1 MTDLAK
7 LLVTAGKGGDG
18 RVSFRREKYVPKGGP
33 DGGRG
38 GNGGDIIVRGNSA
51 LATLHLYAGRDNFV
65 AEDGQYGGP
74 KKKIGKLG
82 ASNVLEVPLG
92 TRVWLVAENKIAHK
106 RRTRLGWLEKL
117 RPSDVEQ
124 IIYERE
130 KNGRVSPK
138 APTDTTWLSPK
149 GAEIS
154 EQDFDELSRMR
165 ASAILREHRATLD
178 SFEITEDGEEVIL
191 AQGGFSGRGNESF
204 KAPDRTTPVI
214 AEYGTPPER
223 RFVLFELRLLADIGL
238 VGFPNAGKSTLLS
251 VVTNARPK
259 VAAYPFTTIEPH
271 LGIMQL
277 TENTR
282 DEVVIADIPGLI
294 HGASEGKGLGHEFLR
309 HVEHC
314 AALLYVLFL
323 EESAVFEGDATHE
336 ELAEQLWQQYQDL
349 RTEVMSHS
357 HDLVEKEVLVSLNK
371 IDMYPEELTVAVK
384 AFFKEKGVE
393 LLTFSGATK
402 IGLDSIKQ
410 EIREIVSR
418 PDAPSE
424 SSDEDVVTAIDS
436 TTE

>member
-7 LLVTAGKGGDG
+7 LLITAGKGGDG

-38 GNGGDIIVRGNSA
+38 GNGGDVVVRGNSA
-51 LATLHLYAGRDNFV
+51 LATLHLYAGRDHFV
-65 AEDGQYGGP
+65 AEDGQFGGP

-82 ASNVLEVPLG
+82 TSTILEVPLG
-92 TRVWLVAENKIAHK
+92 TRVWLIAENEVAKK

-124 IIYERE
+124 VIYERE
-130 KNGRVSPK
+130 KNGRVTPK
-138 APTDTTWLSPK
+138 APTDTRWFLPNGTELTESQF
-149 GAEIS
+149 E
-154 EQDFDELSRMR
+154 ELSKTR
-165 ASAILREHRATLD
+165 ASSLLRENKSRFD
-178 SFEITEDGEEVIL
+178 SFEITADGEEVIL

-204 KAPDRTTPVI
+204 KGPDRTTPVI
-214 AEYGTPPER
+214 AEYGSPPEK

-259 VAAYPFTTIEPH
+259 VASYPFTTIEPH
-271 LGIMQL
+271 LGIMTL
-277 TENTR
+277 SEDSH

-323 EESAVFEGDATHE
+323 EESRIFESTATHE
-336 ELAEQLWQQYQDL
+336 ELAEQLWQQFQDL
-349 RTEVMSHS
+349 QKEVRDHS
-357 HDLVEKEVLVSLNK
+357 TDLVEKKVLVSLNK
-371 IDMYPEELTVAVK
+371 IDIYPKELVSAVE
-384 AFFKEKGVE
+384 AFFAQKGVR
-393 LLTFSGATK
+393 LLPFSGATK
-402 IGLDSIKQ
+402 VGLDSIRQ
-410 EIREIVSR
+410 EIREIVSQ
-418 PDAPSE
+418 E
-424 SSDEDVVTAIDS
+424 
-436 TTE
+436 